1 MSGIGAELPPH
12 LLAKRKRQ
20 QEEQAQDEPPI
31 ASGAKRSPSPEGA
44 DKRRRVI
51 GPAMPPAPLEERPTE
66 PAIAQPQEDESSS
79 DDDDFGP
86 SLPPT
91 GAEAQDDGPS
101 TTRQEYTSE
110 AQAEPA
116 KPKRD
121 DWMTMPPEQDG
132 LASRMDPSKL
142 RARGFN
148 TGKGAKAPAEKGGD
162 SSAWHETPEQKRK
175 RLEDEM
181 MGVSR
186 PTPGVPKAAGPSKK
200 SGDDVEARAL
210 KERTVRVLK
219 AIDWRMRSDTDSFYR
234 TKLEDLRLWNNTKAG
249 NLNTRKTTPAH
260 EHSTVKK
267 TWVWVALAAPRRK
280 NFSSKLAA
288 SRPNSLVAA
297 SSSIGHDY
305 EFDKA
310 VIMNIQ
316 RYWIVT
322 INMSRSWH
330 TLHEDRRVVIHLQL
344 IAARDMV
351 QLF

>member
-20 QEEQAQDEPPI
+20 QEEESKDAPPT
-31 ASGAKRSPSPEGA
+31 ASGAKQSPSSEGA
-44 DKRRRVI
+44 DKRRRVA
-51 GPAMPPAPLEERPTE
+51 GPAMPPAPLDERPTE
-66 PAIAQPQEDESSS
+66 PANAQEDESS

-91 GAEAQDDGPS
+91 GAEASADGP
-101 TTRQEYTSE
+101 TSRPQAYAPE
-110 AQAEPA
+110 APTESE

-186 PTPGVPKAAGPSKK
+186 PSPGMAKAAGPSRK
-200 SGDDVEARAL
+200 SESDEAAARAL
-210 KERTVRVLK
+210 KERTV
-219 AIDWRMRSDTDSFYR
+219 
-234 TKLEDLRLWNNTKAG
+234 
-249 NLNTRKTTPAH
+249 
-260 EHSTVKK
+260 
-267 TWVWVALAAPRRK
+267 
-280 NFSSKLAA
+280 
-288 SRPNSLVAA
+288 
-297 SSSIGHDY
+297 SIGH
-305 EFDKA
+305 A
-310 VIMNIQ
+310 SL
-316 RYWIVT
+316 RYAH
-322 INMSRSWH
+322 SC
-330 TLHEDRRVVIHLQL
+330 
-344 IAARDMV
+344 
-351 QLF
+351 